1 MQKIDKGGSK
11 EFFYICMALARG
23 LGRKFEA
30 ENLSKFSDLVY
41 SLYVGV
47 AQHINSYDLY

>member
-1 MQKIDKGGSK
+1 
-11 EFFYICMALARG
+11 MALARG
-23 LGRKFEA
+23 LGRKLSP

-47 AQHINSYDLY
+47 AQNIDSYDLYQLG